1 MTRLYFLLF
10 TFHSLSRFT
19 SRLAIPKM
27 KYDDVLL
34 IHMGGLGDMCL
45 SESTFLSLSRHFEKN
60 ISALGYSR
68 FFTFFQGYFKTIH
81 NIESAKWLYLFSDY
95 PSENTW
101 KRIAFIG
108 KDRNGELRRRWQ
120 AISEE
125 ELIFIDMYPDSAF
138 GAVNSEFGVKSS
150 ETEQDQFK
158 TQNLKL
164 KTALH
169 IEDYQ
174 LMQLD
179 KHGIRPVKKDIQ
191 PCSRNRVILYPEV
204 GVTKSKWHHENFI
217 ALYHALKKRCIE
229 VYIFESFGMKL
240 PITDKVVIEDLT
252 DVKAFFDA
260 GGIFVS
266 NDSGMAHFAGFCG
279 LFTITIFNDFDPAI
293 WHPRGENISL
303 RSGIDNV
310 DLPELEKMIFQR
322 MDNGND

>member
-1 MTRLYFLLF
+1 
-10 TFHSLSRFT
+10 
-19 SRLAIPKM
+19 M
-27 KYDDVLL
+27 KHNDVLL

-68 FFTFFQGYFKTIH
+68 FFIFFQGYFKAIH
-81 NIESAKWLYLFSDY
+81 SIESAKWLYLFSDC
-95 PSENTW
+95 PSESTW

-108 KDRNGELRRRWQ
+108 KDRNGDLRRRWQ

-138 GAVNSEFGVKSS
+138 DTLSSEFGVKSA
-150 ETEQDQFK
+150 ETEDDRLLTRNSQFTVCDARK
-158 TQNLKL
+158 NLPY
-164 KTALH
+164 APYSMPH
-169 IEDYQ
+169 SSIYVEDYQ

-179 KHGIRPVKKDIQ
+179 KYGIRPVKKDIQ
-191 PCSRNRVILYPEV
+191 SCSRNRVILYPEV

-217 ALYHALKKRCIE
+217 ALYHALTKRSIE
-229 VYIFESFGMKL
+229 VYIFESFGMNL
-240 PITDKVVIEDLT
+240 PITDKIVIEDLA
-252 DVKAFFDA
+252 DVRAFFDA

-279 LFTITIFNDFDPAI
+279 LFTITIFNDFDPTI

-303 RSGIDNV
+303 RSGIDNA
-310 DLPELEKMIFQR
+310 DLPELEKMIFQL
-322 MDNGND
+322 MDDGNDKR

>member
-1 MTRLYFLLF
+1 
-10 TFHSLSRFT
+10 
-19 SRLAIPKM
+19 M

-68 FFTFFQGYFKTIH
+68 FFTFFQGYFKTI
-81 NIESAKWLYLFSDY
+81 NSIESAKWLYLFSDY

-138 GAVNSEFGVKSS
+138 GAVSSELTVTSS
-150 ETEQDQFK
+150 ETEDERLLTRNSQFAVCDARK
-158 TQNLKL
+158 NLPY
-164 KTALH
+164 APCSVPH
-169 IEDYQ
+169 ASIYVEDYQ

-179 KHGIRPVKKDIQ
+179 KYGIRPVKKDIQ
-191 PCSRNRVILYPEV
+191 PCSSRNRVILYPEV
-204 GVTKSKWHHENFI
+204 GVAKSKWHHENFI
-217 ALYHALKKRCIE
+217 ALYNTLKKRNIKAH
-229 VYIFESFGMKL
+229 IFESFGMNL
-240 PITDKVVIEDLT
+240 PITDKVVIEDLA

-279 LFTITIFNDFDPAI
+279 LFTITIFNDFDPTI

-310 DLPELEKMIFQR
+310 GLPELEKMIFQR
-322 MDNGND
+322 MDDGNDQR